1 MVDKKMVEII
11 SKSPLFKDIEEK
23 ELQEI
28 LSSSII
34 KAFEKGE
41 LVFQDTDKPDGLL
54 ILLSGELMVCKD
66 TFSGKRL
73 IITTI
78 SSPGDMFGEVY
89 PFIGVEQY
97 DMYVEAKRYS
107 KILILDVNFLT
118 ESEKIRENLLFIFA
132 QKAYTMNRRLRV
144 LGATGIRGKLAR
156 FIVDRQVEE
165 KKKNIKINMSREQM
179 ADFLNVTR
187 PSLSREMG
195 AMIEEGIL
203 SLNGKILKVV
213 NQEALE
219 KWL

>member
-28 LSSSII
+28 LNSSII

-78 SSPGDMFGEVY
+78 SSPG
-89 PFIGVEQY
+89 ICL
-97 DMYVEAKRYS
+97 AKYIPLLEWNSMTCMS
-107 KILILDVNFLT
+107 KPKDIPK
-118 ESEKIRENLLFIFA
+118 S
-132 QKAYTMNRRLRV
+132 
-144 LGATGIRGKLAR
+144 
-156 FIVDRQVEE
+156 
-165 KKKNIKINMSREQM
+165 
-179 ADFLNVTR
+179 
-187 PSLSREMG
+187 
-195 AMIEEGIL
+195 
-203 SLNGKILKVV
+203 
-213 NQEALE
+213 
-219 KWL
+219 